1 MIVAIIVAA
10 GLLTYARLPDRYR
23 ALLQTQFLSSRE
35 QRLIHF
41 FGECEP
47 GGYGYLKRV
56 LAVYSRLEPN
66 SRKRPVIRYRDYNRR
81 SEYLFEP
88 TRFEGDPSVLVGV
101 GLTESDME
109 EREMRSALP
118 APDGTW
124 RFPVESNFDLLTR
137 IEVEFERRT
146 ANDLRLRLYRS
157 ERDETPIWTS
167 TETVV
172 DVARPSMTEGARL
185 QFVARPPLSQFRFGL
200 VIPFVVRIDGGAA
213 IRRVTAYGIVVS
225 MQGYRVVHR
234 RGTCFTAV
242 QQTKYDLWAR
252 SIRELERS
260 DD

>member
-1 MIVAIIVAA
+1 MVAIILAA
-10 GLLTYARLPDRYR
+10 GLFTYARLPDRYR
-23 ALLQTQFLSSRE
+23 ALLQTPFLSSRE

-109 EREMRSALP
+109 EREMRSGLP

-124 RFPVESNFDLLTR
+124 RFPVETNFDLLTR
-137 IEVEFERRT
+137 IEVEFEPGT
-146 ANDLRLRLYRS
+146 VSDLRLRLYRS
-157 ERDETPIWTS
+157 EREKTPIWTS
-167 TETVV
+167 REPVA
-172 DVARPSMTEGARL
+172 DVTRRGLTGGAKL
-185 QFVARPPLSQFRFGL
+185 QFVARPPLSRFRVGL
-200 VIPFVVRIDGGAA
+200 VDPFVVRIDGSVA

-242 QQTKYDLWAR
+242 QTTKYDLWAR